1 MSKKTTDKLIF
12 TDLDGTLLDHETY
25 SWKKAE
31 PALRLAKRMDVPVI
45 FCTSKTR
52 AEIEVCRRKIGNK
65 EPFIA
70 ENGEAIF
77 IPKGYFSRNPAQA
90 RTVGKYQVIVL
101 GTPYKELR
109 EAVRKMQKKGIKIKG
124 FGDMNPKE
132 VAKLTGLSAREAKLA
147 MKREFDEPFV
157 LTDRKHESGVR
168 EFARKNGLR
177 ITKGGRFYHLLGNSG
192 GKGVA
197 VGILS
202 SIYGIESG
210 RPPVTAGLGDSQNDF
225 PLLRMVSVPYLLKR
239 HDGKHASNSDV
250 FIRHK
255 GKGPE
260 GWNSAVLRFLEEF

>member
-1 MSKKTTDKLIF
+1 MNRKADKLIF

-31 PALRLAKRMDVPVI
+31 PALRLAKRMEVPVI

-52 AEIEVCRRKIGNK
+52 AEIEVYRRKIGNK

-77 IPKGYFSRNPAQA
+77 IPRGYFSRKPFQA
-90 RTVGKYQVIVL
+90 TAKGKYHVIVL
-101 GTPYKELR
+101 GRPYKELR
-109 EAVRKMQKKGIKIKG
+109 EVARKMQKRGLKVRG
-124 FGDMNPKE
+124 FGDMTLKE
-132 VAKLTGLSAREAKLA
+132 VVRLTDLSAKEARLA

-157 LTDRKHESGVR
+157 LADRKQEPGIR
-168 EFARKNGLR
+168 EFARKSRLR
-177 ITKGGRFYHLLGNSG
+177 ITKGGRFYHLLGDSG

-202 SIYGIESG
+202 SIYGIEAG
-210 RPPVTAGLGDSQNDF
+210 KPPVTAGLGDSQNDF

-239 HDGKHASNSDV
+239 HDGKHASNSAA
-250 FIRHK
+250 FIRHE